1 MWRILQHDTLDDFVL
16 ATGERHSV
24 REFVE
29 LAFAEIGVNIEWHGD
44 GLDEM
49 GVDSK
54 TGTVRVE
61 IDPRY
66 FRPTE
71 VELLHGDPS
80 KAKKVLGWQ
89 HKTTFPELVR
99 EMVAADLKILKDGR
113 NGH

>member
-1 MWRILQHDTLDDFVL
+1 MILFWRP

-89 HKTTFPELVR
+89 HQTTFSELVR